1 MSSTHNANNSNG
13 PVFLFISVANCDN
26 TFCALSDLSVNMADV
41 ETRQRFN
48 VAKVYVFKVYV
59 FVKGCYFYVC
69 LEQTFFLIG
78 EVLFMCCQS
87 IPFGLQIIHMIKAV
101 CAPMEA
107 ICVLYLVLFMV
118 FSIFSE
124 LCSSKQYC
132 RYSK

>member
-1 MSSTHNANNSNG
+1 MPSSHITNNSNK
-13 PVFLFISVANCDN
+13 PVFCFISVANCDN
-26 TFCALSDLSVNMADV
+26 TFRALFDLSVYMADV
-41 ETRQRFN
+41 EPRQGFN

-59 FVKGCYFYVC
+59 FVKGCLFYVC

-107 ICVLYLVLFMV
+107 ICVLYLVLFTV

-124 LCSSKQYC
+124 LCSRIKIL
-132 RYSK
+132 